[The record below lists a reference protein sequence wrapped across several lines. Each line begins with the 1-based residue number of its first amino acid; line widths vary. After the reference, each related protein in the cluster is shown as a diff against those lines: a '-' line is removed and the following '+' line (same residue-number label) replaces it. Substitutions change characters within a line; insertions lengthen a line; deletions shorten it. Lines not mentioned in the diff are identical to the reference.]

1 MTAKADA
8 CECPPTEEVG
18 SYPEI
23 DAFCD
28 TLPSY
33 DGALI
38 PVMHKAQEEYGW
50 LSRDVL
56 LYISRKLGVPASKVY
71 GVATF
76 YSLFNL
82 EPKGKFKINVCLGTA
97 CYVRGAENVL
107 AAFEQELGIKNG
119 EMTGD
124 GLFNLGSIRCV
135 GACGL
140 APVVMVNDRV
150 FGNVKPEDAKSI
162 IDEYLGEGGEAV

>member
-1 MTAKADA
+1 MVSEATNA
-8 CECPPTEEVG
+8 
-18 SYPEI
+18 YPEI
-23 DAFCD
+23 DKFYES
-28 TLPSY
+28 LP
-33 DGALI
+33 DKNGALI

-50 LSRDVL
+50 LSKDVL
-56 LYISRKLGVPASKVY
+56 LYISRRLNIPASKVF

-82 EPKGKFKINVCLGTA
+82 ERKGRYKINVCLGTA

-107 AAFEQELGIKNG
+107 AAFEEELGIKNM
-119 EMTGD
+119 ETTGD
-124 GLFNLGSIRCV
+124 SLFTLSSIRCV

-150 FGNVKPEDAKSI
+150 YGNVKPEDVRSI
-162 IDEYLGEGGEAV
+162 VDEYLEGGQAV